1 MQGKILWRIIA
12 TALILIGLAVFLIV
26 VKPPTVS
33 AQGPVPSWHG
43 TLIHGAQGINGGT
56 VATSAWQM
64 LCGRGACYQNPETGT
79 WIHESGQLLHVY
91 GTEGNPVTG
100 MVARPGQVASKVE
113 RGCLEPA
120 IVPTS
125 VKLHAAAGAW
135 ATAVWEMMP
144 KSEVGLGP
152 VAPGWLP
159 YCPFGAAECLERF
172 QNTRVD

>member
-1 MQGKILWRIIA
+1 MRGRILWRIIA
-12 TALILIGLAVFLIV
+12 TALILTGLAVFLMV
-26 VKPPTVS
+26 VEPPGAH

-64 LCGRGACYQNPETGT
+64 LCGRGECYRNPETGT
-79 WIHESGQLLHVY
+79 WIHVSGQVLHVY
-91 GTEGNPVTG
+91 GSEGNPVTG
-100 MVARPGQVASKVE
+100 MVARPGQVASKVA

-120 IVPTS
+120 CVPTA
-125 VKLHAAAGAW
+125 VKTRAAAGAW

-159 YCPFGAAECLERF
+159 YCPFGAMECLERI
-172 QNTRVD
+172 TKTSKD